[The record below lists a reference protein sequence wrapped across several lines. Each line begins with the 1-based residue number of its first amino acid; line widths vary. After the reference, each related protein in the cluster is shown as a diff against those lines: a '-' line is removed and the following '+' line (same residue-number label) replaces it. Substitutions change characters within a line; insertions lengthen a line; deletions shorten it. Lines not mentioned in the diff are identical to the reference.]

1 MSLHKRLA
9 STSFRW
15 ASLFSDVC
23 AMCLLLTWGFLHW
36 WISSQA
42 IVDIDRAITDLADA
56 FSTLPAQR
64 LNEELQ
70 QFLERDL
77 RRVHL
82 IGRFA
87 EDGSRLGGNVET
99 LPFGLAATG
108 YAREFAMIRLEA
120 LRREETVARAI
131 VRRLDDGSALVVGRS
146 IDEVR
151 RAGSAVDSALA
162 LSVVPVLCFG
172 LAAGALRSRRARA
185 RIDLFDRSV
194 QKFLTGDLRERLPLR
209 GTNDPLE
216 EFAILFNAKL
226 DEIEALIRGLSGV
239 GDQIAHDLRT
249 PLTSVRMVLE
259 RGRDEATRHDQIQTV
274 FEQAIGGLDRS
285 LNAITG
291 LLRIAE
297 IDQNRRLA
305 GFADISLT
313 EFVRAAGELYEPLAE
328 QKGVALIVEANDEII
343 AWGDRDLLL
352 EAISNLVDNA
362 VKYTP
367 RGGRVE
373 LRLCRTGN
381 DDVVRIIDTGP
392 GIPEA
397 ERDLV
402 TRRFYRSERTRRAA
416 PGLGLGLSLVHAIIK
431 LHGFRFTILP
441 GPGCVVQISLARASS
456 RCSSLKPD

>member
-1 MSLHKRLA
+1 MSPHKRLA

-15 ASLFSDVC
+15 AGMFSGVC
-23 AMCLLLTWGFLHW
+23 AICLLLTWGFLHW
-36 WISSQA
+36 WISRHA
-42 IVDIDRAITDLADA
+42 IADIDQAITDLADV
-56 FSTLPAQR
+56 FSTLPTQR
-64 LNEELQ
+64 LNQEFQ

-82 IGRFA
+82 IGLFA

-99 LPFGLAATG
+99 LPFGLVASEF
-108 YAREFAMIRLEA
+108 ARERVMIRVDPLG
-120 LRREETVARAI
+120 REEKVARAI
-131 VRRLDDGSALVVGRS
+131 VRRLADGSRLVVGRS

-151 RAGSAVDSALA
+151 RAGSAVDDALA

-172 LAAGALRSRRARA
+172 LAAGALMSRRARA
-185 RIDLFDRSV
+185 RIDVFDRSV
-194 QKFLTGDLRERLPLR
+194 QKILTGDLRERVPLR
-209 GTNDPLE
+209 GTNDPLD
-216 EFAILFNAKL
+216 EFATLFNAML
-226 DEIEALIRGLSGV
+226 DEIEALIRGLAGV

-249 PLTSVRMVLE
+249 PLTFVRMVLE
-259 RGRDEATRHDQIQTV
+259 RGRDDATRLDEVQMV

-285 LNAITG
+285 LNIITA
-291 LLRIAE
+291 LLRIAD
-297 IDQNRRLA
+297 IDQNKRLA
-305 GFADISLT
+305 RFSDVSLT
-313 EFVRAAGELYEPLAE
+313 ELVRAAGELYEPLAE
-328 QKGVALIVEANDEII
+328 QKGVALTVEANGEII

-367 RGGRVE
+367 EGGRVE
-373 LRLCRTGN
+373 LKLCRTEN
-381 DDVVRIIDTGP
+381 EDFVRITDSGP

-431 LHGFRFTILP
+431 LHGFQFTILP
-441 GPGCVVQISLARASS
+441 GPGCVVQISFARASS
-456 RCSSLKPD
+456 